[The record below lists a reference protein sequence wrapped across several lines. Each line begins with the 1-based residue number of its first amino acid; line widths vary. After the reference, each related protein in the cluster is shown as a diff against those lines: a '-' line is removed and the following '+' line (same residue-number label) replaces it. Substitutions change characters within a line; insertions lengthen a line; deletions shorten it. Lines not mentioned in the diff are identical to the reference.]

1 MIENGLRAAR
11 HEAGLSQGELAARAG
26 TTRQTISA
34 LEANLY
40 APTLGVALRLA
51 RSLGREVEDLF
62 WLEEDQPT
70 VQAELL
76 SPSPV
81 PGGESL
87 RVQVVRVGGR
97 TLARPLDAFGAAD
110 GLISPSAG

>member
-51 RSLGREVEDLF
+51 RSLGREVEGLF
-62 WLEEDQPT
+62 WLEEQRT
-70 VQAELL
+70 VRAELL
-76 SPSPV
+76 SPPALA
-81 PGGESL
+81 GGEPL
-87 RVQVVRVGGR
+87 RVQVARVGGR
-97 TLARPLDAFGAAD
+97 TLAR
-110 GLISPSAG
+110 

>member
-11 HEAGLSQGELAARAG
+11 HNLGLSQGELAARAG

-51 RSLGREVEDLF
+51 RALGREVGDLF

-76 SPSPV
+76 SPV
-81 PGGESL
+81 TLTGGEPL
-87 RVQVVRVGGR
+87 RVQVARVGER
-97 TLARPLDAFGAAD
+97 TLARPLDAFG
-110 GLISPSAG
+110 